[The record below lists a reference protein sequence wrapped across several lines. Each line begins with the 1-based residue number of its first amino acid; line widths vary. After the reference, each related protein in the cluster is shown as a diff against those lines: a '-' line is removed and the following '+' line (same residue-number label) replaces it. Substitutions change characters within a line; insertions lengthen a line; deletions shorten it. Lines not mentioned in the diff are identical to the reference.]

1 MKCLCPV
8 FQKYYN
14 ALKSINELKTNN
26 NFFDNIAS
34 IDNFFLEFRNI
45 TFVLQKQLKSEEEK
59 DTYERLKLKY
69 LNNDTMKWFVETRNE
84 VSKESSFELKKK
96 IIVDVYCIHSEKNI
110 INETFTIQDE
120 DLTSEQVKTKIEEK
134 LSKIKTREPEIFLTI
149 KYLFLNKSEEIDIYE
164 MIKKGLNIMHD
175 FVFELEESINSDC
188 RLCKKLKK
196 SILEKTKEFS
206 SRRMELITDCS
217 YNVKKNKLE
226 FYDKADILYGTKSD
240 NFFLDNYRM
249 PIKDNPIFPR
259 GGNLDE
265 VFESFIIMH
274 ILIYIEQQ
282 KHIMPTFVIIYKDM
296 TFTIDSFFV
305 FTKATLYRKVN
316 EISKKVLADD
326 IIAIMS
332 VGESLAYP
340 IDDTNIYEKPY
351 EERIKNATE
360 ERLVFTMIKDNIEEK
375 TIWFD
380 TNRIEDMIYVRS
392 KLNKNDKSFFD
403 LTLQPI
409 REMFL
414 AKKQSN

>member
-59 DTYERLKLKY
+59 NTYERLKLKY

-84 VSKESSFELKKK
+84 VSKEHSFELKKK
-96 IIVDVYCIHSEKNI
+96 IIVDVYCIDSEKNI

-175 FVFELEESINSDC
+175 FVFELEESINGDC
-188 RLCKKLKK
+188 RLCQKLKE

-259 GGNLDE
+259 GGNIDE
-265 VFESFIIMH
+265 VFESFIIMY

-316 EISKKVLADD
+316 EISKKILADD

-360 ERLVFTMIKDNIEEK
+360 ERLVFTMIKDNIDEK

-380 TNRIEDMIYVRS
+380 TNRIEDMMYVRS

>member
-59 DTYERLKLKY
+59 NTYERLKLKY

-84 VSKESSFELKKK
+84 VSKEHSFELKKK
-96 IIVDVYCIHSEKNI
+96 IIVDVYCIDSEKNI

-175 FVFELEESINSDC
+175 FVFELEESINGDC
-188 RLCKKLKK
+188 RLCQKLKE

-259 GGNLDE
+259 GGNIDE

-316 EISKKVLADD
+316 EISKKILADD

-360 ERLVFTMIKDNIEEK
+360 ERLVFTMIKDNIDEK

-380 TNRIEDMIYVRS
+380 TNRIEDMMYVRS

>member
-164 MIKKGLNIMHD
+164 MIKKGLNIIHD
-175 FVFELEESINSDC
+175 FVFELEKSINSDC
-188 RLCKKLKK
+188 RLCQKLKE

-249 PIKDNPIFPR
+249 PIKENPIFPR
-259 GGNLDE
+259 GGNIDE

-316 EISKKVLADD
+316 EISKKILADD

-380 TNRIEDMIYVRS
+380 TNRIEDMMYVRS

>member
-59 DTYERLKLKY
+59 NTYERLKLKY

-84 VSKESSFELKKK
+84 VSKEHSFELKKK
-96 IIVDVYCIHSEKNI
+96 IIVDVYCIDSEKNI
-110 INETFTIQDE
+110 INETFTIQNE

-175 FVFELEESINSDC
+175 FVFELEESINGDC
-188 RLCKKLKK
+188 RLCQKLKE

-259 GGNLDE
+259 GGNIDE

-316 EISKKVLADD
+316 EISKKILADD

-360 ERLVFTMIKDNIEEK
+360 ERLVFTMIKDNIDEK

-380 TNRIEDMIYVRS
+380 TNRIEDMMYVRS